1 MNTSRV
7 LRLDG
12 AVRRLPM
19 KKRKIRSDIVV
30 ISSATSLAKRP
41 APPLKRIRMD
51 SSNILGN
58 GTTKSNEYLATIGGP
73 VLQHIFRD
81 LVNRISTIP
90 DNAQRKKLLNER
102 KHFWRKELGLTKV
115 DFSSIWILARNK
127 YNVVMQYQV
136 TRVSNV
142 SALVMPTSHTGP
154 SRVNKADALKQKKK
168 GNSKA
173 SDGVRDKKRGP
184 DLNRWSN
191 LCRTGRTRRL
201 EIYRFGDWDF
211 FAPSMI

>member
-7 LRLDG
+7 SRLDG

-51 SSNILGN
+51 SSNTLGTGTM
-58 GTTKSNEYLATIGGP
+58 GTTTSNEDLATIGGP

-90 DNAQRKKLLNER
+90 DKAQRKKLPNER
-102 KHFWRKELGLTKV
+102 KCFWRKELGLTKM
-115 DFSSIWILARNK
+115 DFSSVWILARNK
-127 YNVVMQYQV
+127 YNVCMQYQV

-142 SALVMPTSHTGP
+142 SDLVIS
-154 SRVNKADALKQKKK
+154 SR
-168 GNSKA
+168 
-173 SDGVRDKKRGP
+173 
-184 DLNRWSN
+184 
-191 LCRTGRTRRL
+191 CGRLQPLTFWPF
-201 EIYRFGDWDF
+201 IV
-211 FAPSMI
+211 M